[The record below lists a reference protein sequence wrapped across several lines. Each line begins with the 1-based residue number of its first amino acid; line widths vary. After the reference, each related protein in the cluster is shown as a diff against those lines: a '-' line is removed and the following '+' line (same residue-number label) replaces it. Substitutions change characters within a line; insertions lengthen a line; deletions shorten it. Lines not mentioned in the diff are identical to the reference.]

1 MGNRARLLPRRRKP
15 LRPARSVFLGFLA
28 ADLAGTGLLTLPAA
42 STESGGA
49 PIMVAFFTSTSS
61 LCVTGLGV
69 VDTPVYWTGF
79 GQAVMLALIQLG
91 GFGVM
96 SFASVV
102 ALTVMHRL
110 SLRSKVTFALEGNK
124 PDLSHVPS
132 VIAGVAKITLLVEG
146 IVGLMLAARFWLSYG
161 RSPGEALW
169 LGAFHAVS
177 AFNNAGFALFSD
189 SLVQYAT
196 DPAVSLPICA
206 AVILGGLG
214 FPVLVQLRRDLRIPR
229 RWSMNT
235 RLVLAGSAVLLLAGT
250 VFITALEWD
259 NPRTLGPLDWPSK
272 LLTGFF
278 QSVQT
283 RTSGFYS
290 VDIAAL
296 DGATLLV
303 MDALMFIGAGP
314 AGTGGGVKITTAAVL
329 FFILAAEVRGRRQVN
344 VLGKSLSPAV
354 YRQAIAVLV
363 LSVLFVGTATGILL
377 VLTGFPLESVL
388 FEAVSAFAT
397 VGLSTGI
404 TAHLPAAGQ
413 LILIVLMFAGRLG
426 PLLFASALALR
437 DRPLHYELP
446 IERPIIG

>member
-1 MGNRARLLPRRRKP
+1 
-15 LRPARSVFLGFLA
+15 
-28 ADLAGTGLLTLPAA
+28 
-42 STESGGA
+42 
-49 PIMVAFFTSTSS
+49 MVAFFTATSS

-69 VDTPVYWTGF
+69 VDTPVYWTAF

-96 SFASVV
+96 TFASAV
-102 ALTVMHRL
+102 AFTVMRRL
-110 SLRSKVTFALEGNK
+110 SLRRKVTSALEGNQ
-124 PDLSHVPS
+124 PVLSHLPS
-132 VIAGVAKITLLVEG
+132 VIWGVVKITLVVEA
-146 IVGLMLAARFWLSYG
+146 VVALLLAARFWLAYG
-161 RSPGEALW
+161 RTPGEALW
-169 LGAFHAVS
+169 LGVFHSVS

-189 SLVQYAT
+189 SLVQYAA
-196 DPAVSLPICA
+196 DPAVCLPICA

-214 FPVLVQLRRDLRIPR
+214 FPVLAQLRREFRVPR

-235 RLVLAGSAVLLLAGT
+235 RLVLAGSGVLLLAGT
-250 VFITALEWD
+250 VFITAVEWN

-272 LLTGFF
+272 VLAGFF

-290 VDIAAL
+290 VDIGAL
-296 DGATLLV
+296 DGATLLA

-329 FFILAAEVRGRRQVN
+329 FFILAAEIRGRPHVV

-363 LSVLFVGTATGILL
+363 LSAILVGAATCILL
-377 VLTGFPLESVL
+377 ILTGLPLEAVL
-388 FEAVSAFAT
+388 FETVSAFAT
-397 VGLSTGI
+397 AGLTTGI
-404 TAHLPAAGQ
+404 TAQLPAAGQ

-426 PLLFASALALR
+426 PLLFASGLALR
-437 DRPLHYELP
+437 DRPLRYELP
-446 IERPIIG
+446 TERPIIG

>member
-1 MGNRARLLPRRRKP
+1 M
-15 LRPARSVFLGFLA
+15 FLGFLA
-28 ADLAGTGLLTLPAA
+28 ADLAGTALLTLPAA
-42 STESGGA
+42 SAEPGGA
-49 PIMVAFFTSTSS
+49 PFLVAFFTATSS

-69 VDTPVYWTGF
+69 VDTSVYWTGF

-102 ALTVMHRL
+102 AITVMHRL
-110 SLRSKVTFALEGNK
+110 SLRSKVTSALEGNN
-124 PDLSHVPS
+124 PDLSHLPS
-132 VIAGVAKITLLVEG
+132 VILGVLKITLLVEG
-146 IVGLMLAARFWLSYG
+146 IVAVMLAARFWLAYG

-169 LGAFHAVS
+169 LGVFHAVS

-189 SLVQYAT
+189 SLVQYAS
-196 DPAVSLPICA
+196 DPAVCLPVCA

-214 FPVLVQLRRDLRIPR
+214 FPVLAQLRRDGRLPR

-250 VFITALEWD
+250 VFITAVEWN

-272 LLTGFF
+272 LLAGFF

-290 VDIAAL
+290 VDIGAM
-296 DGATLLV
+296 DGATLLA
-303 MDALMFIGAGP
+303 MDGLMLIGAGP

-329 FFILAAEVRGRRQVN
+329 FFILAAEIRGRPHVN

-363 LSVLFVGTATGILL
+363 LSVLFVGAATGALL
-377 VLTGFPLESVL
+377 ILTGFSLEAVL
-388 FEAVSAFAT
+388 FETVSAFAT
-397 VGLSTGI
+397 AGLSTGI
-404 TAHLPAAGQ
+404 TASIPAAGQ
-413 LILIVLMFAGRLG
+413 LILTILMFAGRLG

-437 DRPLHYELP
+437 DRPQRYELP
-446 IERPIIG
+446 TERPIIG